1 LATISE
7 LLSRTAVR
15 LSLAFAL
22 LIGST
27 VLAGVAI
34 IYWQLSDGLEERI
47 RLRVIEER
55 DGLVAIDTS
64 DGFADA
70 REVVRR
76 EAASRRVTGHIL
88 QLVGKDGSFEAGNVT
103 DVAPFHGWRRLKEAE
118 LKRVGGRGD
127 PDDSYLATWTSLSQG
142 SLLIGASER
151 DLQQVESTLLG
162 ALLWELAALVILATA
177 TGALVA
183 RRAQLQIDA
192 ISRTL
197 AGIADGKLEKRVA
210 RRYSKDDLDRVAEQ
224 INGTLDQL
232 QRLIERVDQSS
243 SDIAHDLKRPIGR
256 LRQKLDVALRTATTV
271 GDFRREIE
279 ASLQDVD
286 VIVETFEALLRISQ
300 IEAGA
305 RRERLAPLD
314 LKALVSE
321 VTEIYRAV
329 ADDAGDQLTVALPD
343 HGNAM
348 VNGDAELLIQLCANL
363 IENAIRHCPPGT
375 IIRVALEDRQAGP
388 RVIVAD
394 NGPGIPE
401 EERGKVFHRLYRLE
415 KSRSTPGSGLGLSLA
430 AAIAELH
437 GARITLS
444 DNSPGLAVQIDFA
457 RLRATRS
464 G

>member
-34 IYWQLSDGLEERI
+34 IYWQLSAGLEERI
-47 RLRVIEER
+47 RLRVSEER

-64 DGFADA
+64 DGFADV

-76 EAASRRVTGHIL
+76 EAASRRITGHIL
-88 QLVGKDGSFEAGNVT
+88 QLAGKDGSFEAGNVA
-103 DVAPFHGWRRLKEAE
+103 DVPPFRGWRRLKEAE
-118 LKRVGGRGD
+118 LKRVGGSGD
-127 PDDSYLATWTSLSQG
+127 PDDSYLAMWTPLSQG
-142 SLLIGASER
+142 SVLIGASER
-151 DLQQVESTLLG
+151 DLQQVKSTLLG
-162 ALLWELAALVILATA
+162 ALVWELAALVILATA

-183 RRAQLQIDA
+183 RRSQLQIDA
-192 ISRTL
+192 ISSTL
-197 AGIADGKLEKRVA
+197 AAVADGKLERRVA

-256 LRQKLDVALRTATTV
+256 LRQKLDVALRTATSV
-271 GDFRREIE
+271 GEFRREIE

-305 RRERLAPLD
+305 RRERLRPLD

-321 VTEIYRAV
+321 VAEIYRAV
-329 ADDAGDQLTVALPD
+329 VDDAGDRLTVELPD
-343 HGNAM
+343 EGRAV
-348 VNGDAELLIQLCANL
+348 VNGDGELLIQLFANL

-375 IIRVALEDRQAGP
+375 TIRVALEDRPAGL

-401 EERGKVFHRLYRLE
+401 AERSKVFHRLYRLE
-415 KSRSTPGSGLGLSLA
+415 KSRSTPGSGLGLSLV

-437 GARITLS
+437 GARITLT

-457 RLRATRS
+457 RVRAAR